1 VKRIHAYVKGI
12 VQGVGFRYFVYR
24 HAKTLGLTGYVRNL
38 PDGRVEVVAEGSEE
52 SLRELVSLLW
62 EGPVGSYVENV
73 ELEWSEAK
81 NEFKDFKIIW

>member
-24 HAKTLGLTGYVRNL
+24 HAKTLDLTGYVRNL

>member
-1 VKRIHAYVKGI
+1 MKRIHAYVKGI

-24 HAKTLGLTGYVRNL
+24 HAKTLDLTGYVRNL

-81 NEFKDFKIIW
+81 NEFKDFEIIW

>member
-1 VKRIHAYVKGI
+1 MKRIHAYVKGI

>member
-24 HAKTLGLTGYVRNL
+24 HAKTLDLTGYVRNL

-81 NEFKDFKIIW
+81 NEFKDFEIIW

>member
-1 VKRIHAYVKGI
+1 MKRIHAYVKGI

-24 HAKTLGLTGYVRNL
+24 HAKTLDLTGYVRNL